1 MARPPLGRAIVTLDT
16 SAVFALLNRRDPDH
30 EPVTQALL
38 ADRGPYL
45 VPAGILAEI
54 GYLIEQRLGL
64 EVLDAFLADLEQ
76 RAFVLEPTDDD
87 LARVRELVRRYADLP
102 LGLADATVIA
112 CAERHGG
119 TVLTL
124 DNRHFGIV
132 AREGTITVLPP

>member
-1 MARPPLGRAIVTLDT
+1 MERALITLDT
-16 SAVFALLNRRDPDH
+16 SALLALLNRRDPDH
-30 EPVTQALL
+30 QQVTQAFL

-54 GYLIEQRLGL
+54 GYLVEHRLGP
-64 EVLDAFLADLEQ
+64 EILDAFLADLEEHTF
-76 RAFVLEPTDDD
+76 ALEHTQDD
-87 LARVRELVRRYADLP
+87 LPRVRELIRRYADLP

-124 DNRHFGIV
+124 DARHFGVV
-132 AREGTITVLPP
+132 AREGTITVLPA